1 MQDLVAKASEEV
13 KNAMGAVQAGFGISA
28 SQTLGITFAQN
39 QYDKRV
45 QALTDPSAYAAERKR
60 AYGKLTKAVDK
71 SYADAL
77 EKYVNTG
84 MAPDVAKSF
93 AMRAADNERQIQQ
106 QILEVEYPSG
116 ANAIELSRSVAVANS
131 ANYPGGMPSAPRRPP
146 ARRRAAPRKRA
157 APRRPRR

>member
-1 MQDLVAKASEEV
+1 MVAKASEEV
-13 KNAMGAVQAGFGISA
+13 KSAMGAVQAGFGISA
-28 SQTLGITFAQN
+28 SQQLGITFAQN

-45 QALTDPSAYAAERKR
+45 VALTDPGAYATERKR
-60 AYGKLTKAVDK
+60 AYGRLAKAVDK
-71 SYADAL
+71 SYAEAL
-77 EKYVNTG
+77 EKYAETG

-131 ANYPGGMPSAPRRPP
+131 ANYPGGMPSAPRRAP

-157 APRRPRR
+157 APRHRR

>member
-1 MQDLVAKASEEV
+1 MIEGAAEEV
-13 KNAMGAVQAGFGISA
+13 KNAVGAAQAGFGVSA

-39 QYDKRV
+39 QYDQRV
-45 QALTDPSAYAAERKR
+45 KALTDPGTYAAERKR
-60 AYGKLTKAVDK
+60 AYGKLAKAVDK

-77 EKYVNTG
+77 EKYVATG
-84 MAPDVAKSF
+84 MATEVAKSF

-131 ANYPGGMPSAPRRPP
+131 TNYPGGMPAPRRAP
-146 ARRRAAPRKRA
+146 ARRRRAAPRKR
-157 APRRPRR
+157 R

>member
-1 MQDLVAKASEEV
+1 MVSKASEEV
-13 KNAMGAVQAGFGISA
+13 KTAIGAIQSGFGVSA
-28 SQTLGITFAQN
+28 SQQLGITFAQN

-45 QALTDPSAYAAERKR
+45 QALTDPGAYAAERKA
-60 AYGKLTKAVDK
+60 AYAKLAKAVDK
-71 SYADAL
+71 SYTQAL
-77 EKYVNTG
+77 EKYTGTG
-84 MAPDVAKSF
+84 MAVDVAKSF

-131 ANYPGGMPSAPRRPP
+131 NNYPGGMPAAPRRAP

-157 APRRPRR
+157 APRRRR